1 MTKKAINVKMAGRAS
16 TAAEALASGAPTT
29 AQAQEAKGSSPSQF
43 SRGVLAEAGQIFS
56 SEEQALSFL
65 LNSVT
70 EKLGDVGLE
79 SSQLHE
85 FLSLVLES
93 DPQLR
98 EQILSGVSIRK

>member
-1 MTKKAINVKMAGRAS
+1 MTKKAINLKMAG
-16 TAAEALASGAPTT
+16 GAPTAEEARVSGKPT
-29 AQAQEAKGSSPSQF
+29 TGQAQEAKGASPSQF
-43 SRGVLAEAGQIFS
+43 SQGVLAEVGQIFS